1 MRGVNNSVE
10 TVNAAAAA
18 IVATESRAQQVT
30 VPRRRW
36 TAWLSVYWCFGSHRN
51 ENRISHAVLV
61 PQLAFPRSDTPAI
74 ENPNNPP
81 EVRLPFIA
89 PPSSPASFLPSG
101 TPSAMQSPVAP
112 ISLSVLST
120 NTYSPSGPTSIFAI
134 GPYANETQ
142 LVSPPIFSTFT
153 TEPSTAPLT
162 PPPEPLH
169 LTTPSS
175 PEVPF
180 AKLLTSSFDANCK
193 KAEAYEFPS
202 YQLYPGSPIGRLISP
217 SSACSGP
224 SSPFPDPD
232 YHSADISFQSFP
244 IGKPPKIL
252 SAEGVAARKL
262 VPWNARI
269 GGSHLDGNKS
279 AAAPAVESAVPPR
292 NNEHGMDHRVSF
304 DLTAEEFTRCLEKK
318 VAISCEG
325 TSESFT
331 ARTDGVLVTNE
342 ADNNRR
348 IDIDDSYHDLT
359 EKVQSSLNLPPT
371 KEFNFDNSDG
381 ISDAPSA
388 GSDWWANEKVI
399 GTASEHQ
406 KSWAFM
412 PMIQPGV
419 S

>member
-18 IVATESRAQQVT
+18 VVAAESRVQQVT
-30 VPRRRW
+30 IPRRRW

-51 ENRISHAVLV
+51 EKRISHAALV
-61 PQLAFPRSDTPAI
+61 PEPAFPRSDTPAI
-74 ENPNNPP
+74 ENPNHPP

-101 TPSAMQSPVAP
+101 NPSAMQSPAAP
-112 ISLSVLST
+112 ISFSALST
-120 NTYSPSGPTSIFAI
+120 RTYSPSGPTSIFAI

-142 LVSPPIFSTFT
+142 LVSPPVFSTFT
-153 TEPSTAPLT
+153 TEPSTAPFT

-193 KAEAYEFPS
+193 KTEAYEFPT

-217 SSACSGP
+217 SSVCSGP

-232 YHSADISFQSFP
+232 HHSAGISFQSFP
-244 IGKPPKIL
+244 IGEPPKVL
-252 SAEGVAARKL
+252 SAEVVGTKKL
-262 VPWNARI
+262 IPRHTRI
-269 GGSHLDGNKS
+269 GGSLLDGHIS
-279 AAAPAVESAVPPR
+279 AAEPVVESTVVPK
-292 NNEHGMDHRVSF
+292 NNEHTMDNRVSF
-304 DLTAEEFTRCLEKK
+304 DLTAEQFTRCLEKK
-318 VAISCEG
+318 VAISSEG
-325 TSESFT
+325 TSETFT
-331 ARTDGVLVTNE
+331 ARTDGVLPINE

-348 IDIDDSYHDLT
+348 IGIDDTYHDLP
-359 EKVQSSLNLPPT
+359 EKVQSSLNIPPA
-371 KEFNFDNSDG
+371 KEFKFDNSEG
-381 ISDAPSA
+381 VSEAPNV
-388 GSDWWANEKVI
+388 GSDWWANEKVV
-399 GTASEHQ
+399 GATSEHR

-412 PMIQPGV
+412 PMIQPGL